1 MNSCMRQTG
10 SMNPMR
16 NNFTSGMNCSDM
28 EQKTTNC
35 TENKN
40 NAMDDFP
47 IGMAYVPWQ
56 QWRNVV
62 DGRKGLAQATIF
74 NELALN
80 FNCANKCCGNSQTPN
95 NLPCGRETQP
105 QTERDCGCDRKW

>member
-28 EQKTTNC
+28 KQKTTNC
-35 TENKN
+35 TENKD
-40 NAMDDFP
+40 NAVDDFP

-62 DGRKGLAQATIF
+62 CQYNYFLVLLLSYEII
-74 NELALN
+74 
-80 FNCANKCCGNSQTPN
+80 
-95 NLPCGRETQP
+95 
-105 QTERDCGCDRKW
+105 

>member
-1 MNSCMRQTG
+1 
-10 SMNPMR
+10 
-16 NNFTSGMNCSDM
+16 MNCSDM
-28 EQKTTNC
+28 KQKTTNC
-35 TENKN
+35 TENKD
-40 NAMDDFP
+40 NAVDDFP

-105 QTERDCGCDRKW
+105 QAERDCGCNRKW